1 MIETGNVTNRKEQ
14 SLQQPIM
21 EPRRLF
27 SSVFFFCFFV
37 VMLTC
42 CVSPLGHKALFVPF
56 NTFVHVASL
65 ANDEAA

>member
-27 SSVFFFCFFV
+27 CFFVV

-42 CVSPLGHKALFVPF
+42 CVSLLGHKALFVPF
-56 NTFVHVASL
+56 NTFVHVASP